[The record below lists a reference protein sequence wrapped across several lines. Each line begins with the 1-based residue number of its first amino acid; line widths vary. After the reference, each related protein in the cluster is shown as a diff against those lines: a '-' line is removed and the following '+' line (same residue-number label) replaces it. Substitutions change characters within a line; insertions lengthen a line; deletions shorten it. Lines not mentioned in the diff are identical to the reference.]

1 MFGNSGR
8 ERVDDIVGRILSAPR
23 ELEHATERDAIE
35 YIRTNPHDI
44 DGIVAI
50 VRAAARTLDRE
61 RDGHSESRRIIIHSA
76 LQSQTDPQ
84 RLDRLARALLHETR
98 TSVGAAQLLADYF
111 ASHPEQHDWA
121 KSIRDHIVIDIP
133 DAIRRDAQSLSAENQ
148 HPFAG
153 VKRVFEALISSKER
167 AQPILQALK
176 PYAKRFDPFPHP
188 PDFPTLGKQLR
199 QDYPNEPEHATAA
212 LMLFASQELGDA
224 PEDIRAGF
232 VRLLGEDD
240 DAIVNRV
247 IETAESFKIPL
258 PTSLA
263 EGIVRHGAHTTGQMV
278 KRAAAYWRTLAND
291 SSPTGEMRRT
301 NALEFTMR
309 LAKTPS
315 GTAAFISFLAE
326 TPDFDNDAR
335 ENLLRSLAKTL
346 VRESLSRPGWG
357 TPLTLTAGVVDLYRR
372 GLFPHNG
379 IAGDTATVVGTALFG
394 GTGAHFMTYIIP
406 GDSQN
411 ATKPLLEYLATTDL
425 GKDGEYDPI
434 KADETLWR
442 IQQGTGWIDAI
453 ISNLDDAE
461 SIVDGQLMVNQCLL
475 PALIARPEHTQH
487 AVAQLK
493 KRMDNAKSLYEQ
505 AICACAFG
513 HICQR
518 LHYMPPYEAWT
529 LPSRKAL
536 ESQLQLVRPAMLGR
550 ARIIRNALAS
560 SIQDIHQ
567 SRTLTDAEYRQIYET
582 LRELDTAID
591 SIAASAFDP
600 DFDTSAEMRDFL
612 RRLVAEPA
620 GLLQNPSLLGEYQQL
635 NNEQLVKRLCN

>member
-1 MFGNSGR
+1 MFGNSR
-8 ERVDDIVGRILSAPR
+8 RKQVDNIVGRILSAPR
-23 ELEHATERDAIE
+23 ELEYATERDAIE
-35 YIRTNPHDI
+35 YIRANPHDI

-50 VRAAARTLDRE
+50 ACAAARTIDRE
-61 RDGHSESRRIIIHSA
+61 LGGYSEARRAVIHEA
-76 LQSQTDPQ
+76 LASQSDPQ
-84 RLDRLARALLHETR
+84 RLEKLTRALLHETR
-98 TSVGAAQLLADYF
+98 TSVNAARVLADYF
-111 ASHPEQHDWA
+111 ATHPEQHDWA
-121 KSIRDHIVIDIP
+121 KSIRDYIVIDIP
-133 DAIRRDAQSLSAENQ
+133 DAIRNNALDPFTRDQ
-148 HPFAG
+148 HPFVG
-153 VKRVFEALISSKER
+153 VKWVFEALMSSKER

-176 PYAKRFDPFPHP
+176 PYAKRFDPYPYP
-188 PDFPTLGKQLR
+188 RDFPSLGKQLR
-199 QDYPNEPEHATAA
+199 QDYPNAPEHATAA
-212 LMLFASQELGDA
+212 LMLFASEADGDT

-232 VRLLGEDD
+232 ARLLGEDD
-240 DAIVNRV
+240 DAIVERV

-263 EGIVRHGAHTTGQMV
+263 EGIVGHGAHTTGQMV
-278 KRAAAYWRTLAND
+278 KRAAAYWKSLAND

-301 NALEFTMR
+301 NALEFTTR

-335 ENLLRSLAKTL
+335 ENLLRSLARTL
-346 VRESLSRPGWG
+346 VRESLRRPGWG
-357 TPLTLTAGVVDLYRR
+357 TPLTFTAGVVDLYRR

-406 GDSQN
+406 SDRQN

-434 KADETLWR
+434 KTDETLWR

-453 ISNLDDAE
+453 VSNLDDAE
-461 SIVDGQLMVNQCLL
+461 SIVDGQLMVSQCLL

-493 KRMDNAKSLYEQ
+493 KRMDNAKSLLEQ

-518 LHYMPPYEAWT
+518 LHHMPPYEAWT

-536 ESQLQLVRPAMLGR
+536 ESQLQLVRPAMLAR

-567 SRTLTDAEYRQIYET
+567 SRTLTDAEYQQIHET

-600 DFDTSAEMRDFL
+600 DFDTPAELRDFL

-620 GLLQNPSLLGEYQQL
+620 GLLQDPSLLGEYQQL
-635 NNEQLVKRLCN
+635 NNGQLLKRLCD